1 MRVVIIGA
9 SHAGNTAAIHLMKRD
24 PSIEVIL
31 LEKYPFHSFIASGIN
46 LLMKHVVGS
55 LADAS
60 LYEKGDLLNLGIDL
74 RENCEVTDIIAEKN
88 TVFYY
93 NHELKKEEKLTY
105 DNLILATGST
115 QNHLSFD
122 YMDDDRFISYKTF
135 QESKDKLPTL
145 TDAKKVV
152 VMGAGFIGLEL
163 ADWLGKEKEVYLI
176 EQMDHPLLHYFDEE
190 FLNPV
195 MRKLK
200 QNIQFKF
207 NNSVT
212 QVTEG
217 KNNLLNVTL
226 MTGEVIPEVD
236 CVVSAINGSPNSEF
250 LQGIVETAFDGAVM
264 VNEFL
269 QTSVPNIYAI
279 GDLIEQHFFNKKLEN
294 NRMFLPLV
302 ANALRSAVT
311 AGENILTNNTISY
324 GHSNRTIVTKIS
336 DFYLGSTGI
345 NRMDALGHQL
355 PTRTIEKVFSSHD
368 LSEEPNHPIFT
379 KLQLTISTTGSKE
392 KVIGG
397 QILTTSR
404 TLIENINLLSIIVK
418 NEYTLWDIVELDFYF
433 QPEFKPYV
441 NIIKDLVLEDIYS
454 RPLGN

>member
-1 MRVVIIGA
+1 MR
-9 SHAGNTAAIHLMKRD
+9 R
-24 PSIEVIL
+24 
-31 LEKYPFHSFIASGIN
+31 
-46 LLMKHVVGS
+46 
-55 LADAS
+55 
-60 LYEKGDLLNLGIDL
+60 
-74 RENCEVTDIIAEKN
+74 
-88 TVFYY
+88 
-93 NHELKKEEKLTY
+93 
-105 DNLILATGST
+105 
-115 QNHLSFD
+115 
-122 YMDDDRFISYKTF
+122 
-135 QESKDKLPTL
+135 
-145 TDAKKVV
+145 
-152 VMGAGFIGLEL
+152 
-163 ADWLGKEKEVYLI
+163 
-176 EQMDHPLLHYFDEE
+176 
-190 FLNPV
+190 
-195 MRKLK
+195 LK

-217 KNNLLNVTL
+217 ADNLLDVTL
-226 MTGEVIPEVD
+226 MTGEVIPDID
-236 CVVSAINGSPNSEF
+236 CMVSAINGSPNSEF
-250 LQGIVETAFDGAVM
+250 FQHTVETAFDGAVI

-311 AGENILTNNTISY
+311 VGENILTNNTISY

-345 NRMDALGHQL
+345 NRMDALSHQL
-355 PTRTIEKVFSSHD
+355 PTRTIEKVFPSHD
-368 LSEEPNHPIFT
+368 LSEDPDHPIFT

-404 TLIENINLLSIIVK
+404 TLIESINLLSIIVK

-454 RPLGN
+454 RPLNN